1 MDVSIIIVN
10 YNTCDLLKQC
20 IQSIITNTRE
30 VVYEIIVIDN
40 DSHDE
45 SCQMLKN
52 DFPTVKLIRSN
63 INLGFGKANNLG
75 IKQASG
81 KYLFFLNSD
90 TILCNNA
97 IKNFFEFSISYTDK
111 LGATGTI
118 LKDNNGNNIHSYGK
132 FITIKSELKN
142 VLTKY
147 SKIFGVKNNT
157 DYLYPPAI
165 KESKEVDYITGA
177 DLFIPYKVYQEL
189 EGFDPMFFMYCE
201 EVDWQYRM
209 AINGYKR
216 LIINEPEII
225 HLEGGSD
232 PSQSSAWSFNR
243 MKNIFTSKLYYI
255 KKHNKYSAYICFRFF
270 YLGLWI
276 PLILLR
282 KELFS
287 NKLKLIQLLFTK
299 NI

>member
-20 IQSIITNTRE
+20 IQSIISNTRE

-52 DFPTVKLIRSN
+52 DFPTVKLIRSD

-111 LGATGTI
+111 LGAVGTI

-216 LIINEPEII
+216 LIISEPEII
-225 HLEGGSD
+225 HLEGD
-232 PSQSSAWSFNR
+232 
-243 MKNIFTSKLYYI
+243 
-255 KKHNKYSAYICFRFF
+255 
-270 YLGLWI
+270 
-276 PLILLR
+276 
-282 KELFS
+282 
-287 NKLKLIQLLFTK
+287 
-299 NI
+299 